1 MATFGSKTAD
11 DTLLLAL
18 ACGATIENAARKAN
32 VGMRTAYRRVADPE
46 FQKQLKQVRT
56 EMVQRAT
63 AMLSAAAMEGVKTM
77 IELLGPTTPPA
88 VRLGSARSIVE
99 LGVKL
104 RESNEL
110 AERITALEEQLGAS
124 DTGVSRRCW

>member
-18 ACGATIENAARKAN
+18 ACGATIENAAHKAN
-32 VGMRTAYRRVADPE
+32 LGRRTAYRRVSEPA
-46 FQKQLKQVRT
+46 FQERLKQLRA

-63 AMLSAAAMEGVKTM
+63 AMLTAGAMEAVKTM
-77 IELLGPTTPPA
+77 IELLGPTSPPA

-99 LGVKL
+99 LGVK
-104 RESNEL
+104 
-110 AERITALEEQLGAS
+110 
-124 DTGVSRRCW
+124 

>member
-1 MATFGSKTAD
+1 MATIGRKTAD
-11 DTLLLAL
+11 DALLLAL

-32 VGMRTAYRRVADPE
+32 VSLRTAYRRVEEPAFLE
-46 FQKQLKQVRT
+46 RLKQVRT

-63 AMLSAAAMEGVKTM
+63 AILTAGAMEAVKTM
-77 IELLGPTTPPA
+77 IELLGPTSPPA

-124 DTGVSRRCW
+124 DTSGSRRSW